1 MLENNKEAEE
11 EEEEEENTTLTQ
23 TDDFMSEDEA
33 VNFFVQSGEEG
44 LQWKGSSGLLRSS
57 FDIPKPNCCHFYPE
71 INFGGYKIEVCYDLH
86 TKEAKTYDS
95 RPA

>member
-23 TDDFMSEDEA
+23 TDDFISEDEA

-44 LQWKGSSGLLRSS
+44 L
-57 FDIPKPNCCHFYPE
+57 
-71 INFGGYKIEVCYDLH
+71 
-86 TKEAKTYDS
+86 
-95 RPA
+95 